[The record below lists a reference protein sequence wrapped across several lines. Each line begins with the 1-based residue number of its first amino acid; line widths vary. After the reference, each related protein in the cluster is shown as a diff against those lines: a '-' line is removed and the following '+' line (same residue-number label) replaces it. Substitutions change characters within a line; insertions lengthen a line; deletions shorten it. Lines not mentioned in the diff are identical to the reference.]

1 MKIIGFNFNK
11 ISVEKKS
18 SEFRDTKIKNTIDV
32 TSVDPVKNEILPQ
45 KEELVGV
52 SFKFSIDYTEDKA
65 KIELEGVVLLA
76 LDQKDSKRIIKEW
89 KEKNLSDDF
98 KIPLFNLILRKS
110 NIKALTLSDEMNL
123 PPHVKLPSLQIG
135 DKK

>member
-18 SEFRDTKIKNTIDV
+18 SEFRNTKIKNTIDV
-32 TSVDPVKNEILPQ
+32 TNVDPVKNEILPQ
-45 KEELVGV
+45 KEDLVGV

-98 KIPLFNLILRKS
+98 KVPLFNLILRKS
-110 NIKALTLSDEMNL
+110 NIKALALSDEMNL